1 MLFHPGSVSIHDALD
16 IQSPK
21 AICMSKKR
29 IELNPTVMVQWSN
42 IGGINMANCQ
52 DVSFY

>member
-21 AICMSKKR
+21 AICMSKK
-29 IELNPTVMVQWSN
+29 IIDLNPTVMVQWSN
-42 IGGINMANCQ
+42 RRN
-52 DVSFY
+52 